1 MLKKCMSILYRYRKV
16 AKKKISKTSNMVVQ
30 KMYIDLRVLHNN
42 TAHLAICES
51 WQYEKRMTSFHK
63 EGRFGPIQL
72 INPVTYFEMPLP
84 NHKVSCH
91 IYVCW
96 GWGVYL
102 FCFFLRFS
110 PRILEMFGQC
120 GISCFAIYFCTSWNL
135 YWKIELNCDNFEDD
149 SCEEKMKEEKIID

>member
-96 GWGVYL
+96 GWG
-102 FCFFLRFS
+102 C
-110 PRILEMFGQC
+110 
-120 GISCFAIYFCTSWNL
+120 IYFVSF
-135 YWKIELNCDNFEDD
+135 YDFPRGFWKCSDSVVFLVLQFIFVLHETYIERLNWIVIIL
-149 SCEEKMKEEKIID
+149 KMIAVKKRWKRRKS